1 MVPVLEWINDN
12 MGTTVRNT
20 SQVGGSAWST
30 GQMLD
35 LEDGRKVFVK
45 TNMSMGPEEMFAGEF
60 EGLKAMYGTH
70 TIRVPNVYHYGPVG
84 QSGSYII
91 MEHLNFG
98 GRASQTELG
107 QRLAM
112 MHMAE
117 PMVEEAK
124 QGLFGFPVDNTIGS
138 TPQPNRW
145 TEDWVTFFAEQRIRH
160 QCQLTNDGKI
170 VDLGEQLIEKLD
182 QFFVGVDVRPSIL
195 HGDLWSGNICAV
207 DGEPTIF
214 DPACYYGHHEAE
226 FGMSWCANFGSEFYQ
241 AYHELIPKEQ
251 GYEERKQLYLL
262 YHYLNHYNLFGGG
275 YYRTAVSLLR
285 GLVAL

>member
-1 MVPVLEWINDN
+1 MVQIV
-12 MGTTVRNT
+12 
-20 SQVGGSAWST
+20 
-30 GQMLD
+30 
-35 LEDGRKVFVK
+35 
-45 TNMSMGPEEMFAGEF
+45 
-60 EGLKAMYGTH
+60 
-70 TIRVPNVYHYGPVG
+70 
-84 QSGSYII
+84 
-91 MEHLNFG
+91 
-98 GRASQTELG
+98 
-107 QRLAM
+107 
-112 MHMAE
+112 
-117 PMVEEAK
+117 VEEVELFSFLVPLFLWDQFVIRLVEFASEIGTPRHAK
-124 QGLFGFPVDNTIGS
+124 LSFVVAVVACWVKYCWLAIHS
-138 TPQPNRW
+138 T
-145 TEDWVTFFAEQRIRH
+145 DVTTPEVSVQNARPHVHAHKELVQ
-160 QCQLTNDGKI
+160 
-170 VDLGEQLIEKLD
+170 QLIEKLD